1 MNKPQLPNASA
12 LALVSILAIAGTSHA
27 STDLPTLKP
36 TGISIDLYRQKL
48 DLNVDNIE
56 ASIPGVTPEMLDVFE
71 PQLNTTNDID
81 VYSLRLD
88 YQFTPSFNLFGSL
101 GKVKEQTTV
110 EFSDI
115 NPALSNLS
123 LDKQGYVYS
132 VGAVY
137 SKNFAPMF
145 ASVTVMHSIIDL
157 DDNPHDIKVSGLI
170 PSLGINTRIGQL
182 TGSLLYQEIEA
193 VFTGEIT
200 APFVGPVP
208 VEVSASNDND
218 IQLLL
223 GLRTQLARDLY
234 LNASAGVNGQ
244 EHYQVQLNKRF

>member
-1 MNKPQLPNASA
+1 MNQPQISNVSVLV
-12 LALVSILAIAGTSHA
+12 LVSILSIAGTSHA
-27 STDLPTLKP
+27 SSDFPSLKP

-56 ASIPGVTPEMLDVFE
+56 ANIPGVTSEMLDAFE
-71 PQLNTTNDID
+71 PQLKTTNDID
-81 VYSLRLD
+81 VYGLRLD

-110 EFSDI
+110 EFSDV
-115 NPALSNLS
+115 NPALSDLS

-137 SKNFAPMF
+137 SKNFDPMF
-145 ASVTVMHSIIDL
+145 ASVTLMHSIIDL
-157 DDNPHDIKVSGLI
+157 DDNPHDITVSGLI

-182 TGSLLYQEIEA
+182 TGSLLYQEVEA
-193 VFTGEIT
+193 VFTGDIT
-200 APFVGPVP
+200 APFIGNVP

-223 GLRTQLARDLY
+223 GLRTRLARDLY